1 MDIRKLIKLDFIS
14 IKPYFTLKN
23 LLIMTVLA
31 FVYTKLMNSPS
42 MIISITM
49 IFAMLFSSYPFLIGE
64 NSGIDGLYRLFGI
77 NPKDVVIGRF
87 TLAGLIYIATSI
99 IGIIYYM
106 LLTLVSDLVFTKEIF
121 LFILTNFLV
130 YGLITSIQYPIFFKY
145 GYTKAKTFAFLPI
158 FIIGILGMLGGFLI
172 EDLDSVFNFI
182 DSHIE
187 LFLGISII
195 VVIIVILLSIILS
208 IKFYK
213 RRDFW

>member
-64 NSGIDGLYRLFGI
+64 NSGIDGLYRIFGI

-213 RRDFW
+213 RRDF

>member
-1 MDIRKLIKLDFIS
+1 MDIRKLIKLDYIS

-23 LLIMTVLA
+23 LLIMTILA

-64 NSGIDGLYRLFGI
+64 NSGIDGLYRIFGI

-99 IGIIYYM
+99 IGIIYYI

-145 GYTKAKTFAFLPI
+145 GYTKAKTFAFLPM
-158 FIIGILGMLGGFLI
+158 FIIGILGILGGFLI

-213 RRDFW
+213 RRDF

>member
-23 LLIMTVLA
+23 LLIMTALA

-64 NSGIDGLYRLFGI
+64 NSGIDGLYRIFGI
-77 NPKDVVIGRF
+77 NSKDVVIGRF

-187 LFLGISII
+187 LFLGIFIL

-213 RRDFW
+213 RRDF

>member
-1 MDIRKLIKLDFIS
+1 MDIRKLVKLDIIS

-23 LLIMTVLA
+23 LLIMTALA
-31 FVYTKLMNSPS
+31 FVNMRLMDSPS

-49 IFAMLFSSYPFLIGE
+49 IFAMLFSSYPFLVGE
-64 NSGIDGLYRLFGI
+64 NSGIDGLYRIFGI
-77 NPKDVVIGRF
+77 NSKDVVKGRF
-87 TLAGLIYIATSI
+87 ALAGLIYIATSI
-99 IGIIYYM
+99 IGIIYYI

-213 RRDFW
+213 RRDF

>member
-1 MDIRKLIKLDFIS
+1 MDIRKLIKLDIIS

-31 FVYTKLMNSPS
+31 FVNMRLMDSPS

-49 IFAMLFSSYPFLIGE
+49 IFAMLYSSYPFLIGE
-64 NSGIDGLYRLFGI
+64 NSGIDGLYRIFGI

-99 IGIIYYM
+99 IGIIYYI

-213 RRDFW
+213 RRDF

>member
-213 RRDFW
+213 RRDF

>member
-1 MDIRKLIKLDFIS
+1 MDIRKLIKLDYIS

-31 FVYTKLMNSPS
+31 FVNTKLMNSPS

-64 NSGIDGLYRLFGI
+64 NSGIDGLYRIFGI

-99 IGIIYYM
+99 IGIIYYI

-187 LFLGISII
+187 LFLGISIL
-195 VVIIVILLSIILS
+195 VVIIIILLSIIIS

-213 RRDFW
+213 RRDF

>member
-64 NSGIDGLYRLFGI
+64 NSGIDGLYRIFGI

-87 TLAGLIYIATSI
+87 TLAGLIYIAISI

-213 RRDFW
+213 RRDF

>member
-1 MDIRKLIKLDFIS
+1 MDIRKLIKLDIIS

-31 FVYTKLMNSPS
+31 FVNMRLMDSPS

-49 IFAMLFSSYPFLIGE
+49 IFAMLYSSYPFLIGE
-64 NSGIDGLYRLFGI
+64 NSGIDGLYRIFGI

-99 IGIIYYM
+99 IGIIYYI

-158 FIIGILGMLGGFLI
+158 FVIGILGMLGGFLI

-187 LFLGISII
+187 LFLGIFIL
-195 VVIIVILLSIILS
+195 VVIIIILLSIILS

-213 RRDFW
+213 RRDF

>member
-23 LLIMTVLA
+23 LLIMTALA

-64 NSGIDGLYRLFGI
+64 NSGIDGLYRIFGI
-77 NPKDVVIGRF
+77 NSKDVVIGRF

-213 RRDFW
+213 RRDF